1 MILGHTAYF
10 VGLGADPY
18 LAPII
23 NFINLTTFTVLLFLS
38 GIGMFL
44 SYLRPDISKE
54 EFDEA
59 ISVMQDGLA
68 NCNESGDMYYITAH
82 IYKMMDDYPDYELN
96 MNDAIRNFQT
106 LSIPVTEVK
115 EELRRNKEK
124 F

>member
-1 MILGHTAYF
+1 MAK
-10 VGLGADPY
+10 
-18 LAPII
+18 
-23 NFINLTTFTVLLFLS
+23 
-38 GIGMFL
+38 
-44 SYLRPDISKE
+44 KE